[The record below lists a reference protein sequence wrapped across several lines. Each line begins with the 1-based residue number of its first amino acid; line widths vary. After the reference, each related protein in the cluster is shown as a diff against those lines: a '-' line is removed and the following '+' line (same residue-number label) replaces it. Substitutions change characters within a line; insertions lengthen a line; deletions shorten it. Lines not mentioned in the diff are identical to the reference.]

1 MFSNG
6 SMFNV
11 LDTYKTLDTFD
22 VFVFLPTPFS
32 HSKESAFIVGTED
45 CLFAI
50 YRDESLFFT
59 MSQAD
64 FIHFQG
70 ISGKIKICPSK
81 NVVSR
86 NLMSSC
92 LSSLFCWDFSSA
104 SKLCLYNK
112 PLNGE
117 LVTQLSGNEFIL
129 HRHTI
134 VR

>member
-1 MFSNG
+1 MFA
-6 SMFNV
+6 
-11 LDTYKTLDTFD
+11 
-22 VFVFLPTPFS
+22 FLPTPFS

-45 CLFAI
+45 CLLAI
-50 YRDESLFFT
+50 NRDESLFFT

-64 FIHFQG
+64 FIHCRP

-92 LSSLFCWDFSSA
+92 LSSLFSGDFSSA

-117 LVTQLSGNEFIL
+117 LVTQLSGNKLIL
-129 HRHTI
+129 HGTDNQ
-134 VR
+134 VYL